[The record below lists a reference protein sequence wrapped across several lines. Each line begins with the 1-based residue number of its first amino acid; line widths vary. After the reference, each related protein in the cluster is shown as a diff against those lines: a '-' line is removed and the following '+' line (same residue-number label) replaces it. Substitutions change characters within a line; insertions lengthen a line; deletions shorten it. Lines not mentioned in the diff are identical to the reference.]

1 MLTRLQGTSQ
11 ARQCKAKSLGR
22 NAKAIDRKD
31 LGFKAKNIG
40 LGALRPRPNI
50 PGSKFLRKNSDVNQ
64 ATRYKPS

>member
-11 ARQCKAKSLGR
+11 ARQCKAKALGR

-50 PGSKFLRKNSDVNQ
+50 PESK
-64 ATRYKPS
+64 